1 MYTKSNVHTSVDKL
15 SKGTITKQML
25 YVSSRLQNQH
35 FFCLLSSFFLAMLSL
50 VRITLAYE
58 NQRKIFIFNGIFVFH
73 IYMSYLV

>member
-1 MYTKSNVHTSVDKL
+1 
-15 SKGTITKQML
+15 
-25 YVSSRLQNQH
+25 
-35 FFCLLSSFFLAMLSL
+35 MLSL